1 MGFTG
6 TRIWQA
12 VAGAHGL
19 PFTLLMFMSL
29 FLSLHQS
36 ANHRDPCGDPS
47 AAADAHRGLLPVPQI
62 PEPGEILVSSSP
74 KHPGTNKGGEC
85 ADWKQVTQQG
95 SGAQAQRL
103 DFQLVELKAGQG
115 GTHLRSQH
123 PRGRRH

>member
-1 MGFTG
+1 M
-6 TRIWQA
+6 
-12 VAGAHGL
+12 AGAHGL
-19 PFTLLMFMSL
+19 PFALLTFMSL
-29 FLSLHQS
+29 FLSLHQPAS
-36 ANHRDPCGDPS
+36 HRDLCGDLS
-47 AAADAHRGLLPVPQI
+47 GAHRGLLLPVPQI

-74 KHPGTNKGGEC
+74 KDPGTNKGGEC
-85 ADWKQVTQQG
+85 TDWKQVTQQG